1 MEGELVSCEGQMA
14 QSTPN
19 ITSAKIG
26 NNQTGKLRLK
36 ENHQIT
42 NISSQYAN
50 NFTFIK
56 ELDPFA
62 SPIKDSNPEK
72 VEDEC
77 IANNRELDFGSPK
90 KKLKFP
96 ESFNPRKELNM
107 PHKEKVN
114 KWIKMVPE
122 VSEED
127 VHVMQVESGY
137 NPDVPTTDEFFLLEE
152 NDELNLENDSDV
164 INFQSKLITVLVNKD
179 YLKDDENVRKSD
191 GLLIQGSMN
200 YMLYHNGLDYIDY
213 KNMSF
218 DQQSVY
224 TYEQ

>member
-1 MEGELVSCEGQMA
+1 MA

-19 ITSAKIG
+19 IAAAKIG
-26 NNQTGKLRLK
+26 NNQTAKLRIK

-42 NISSQYAN
+42 NISQPYAKE
-50 NFTFIK
+50 FVFIK

-62 SPIKDSNPEK
+62 SPVKNNHSANGDFDSL
-72 VEDEC
+72 
-77 IANNRELDFGSPK
+77 ANNGVLNFGSPK
-90 KKLKFP
+90 KESRFP

-114 KWIKMVPE
+114 KWIDK
-122 VSEED
+122 VSSVIED
-127 VHVMQVESGY
+127 VADVEMDESGY
-137 NPDVPTTDEFFLLEE
+137 NPDVPTTDEIFLFEE
-152 NDELNLENDSDV
+152 NEDIKLESDSDV
-164 INFQSKLITVLVNKD
+164 INYQSKLITLLVNKD
-179 YLKDDENVRKSD
+179 YLKDEENVRKSD

-200 YMLYHNGLDYIDY
+200 YLLYHNGLDYIDY